1 MEITKDIRYIG
12 VDDHDIDLFEGQYDV
27 SENGM
32 AYNSYVI
39 LSDKIAVADSVGAGF
54 VDEWLGNLEA
64 VLDGRTPDYLVV
76 HHMEPDHSAGIA
88 AFMERYP
95 QAQIV
100 ASMGAFRMMVNYFG
114 TDYPERKM
122 VVKEGD
128 VLDLGGHSLTFV
140 GAPNVHWPEVIFS
153 YESTDKVPTALASLV
168 LTTSRT
174 RKAGLAKL
182 AATTLAS
189 WESSASLCRPCLR
202 RLPIWIS
209 RSSARSMVLFLP
221 RIWAITS
228 TPTTPGRAI
237 SPRTRA
243 SRSPMRACTAI

>member
-1 MEITKDIRYIG
+1 MEITKDIRYVG
-12 VDDHDIDLFEGQYDV
+12 VDDHDIDMFEGQYDV

-39 LSDKIAVADSVGAGF
+39 LGEKIAVADSVDADF
-54 VDEWLGNLEA
+54 VDEWLGNIEA

-140 GAPNVHWPEVIFS
+140 GAPNVHWPEV
-153 YESTDKVPTALASLV
+153 LLRGHRQGV
-168 LTTSRT
+168 L
-174 RKAGLAKL
+174 
-182 AATTLAS
+182 
-189 WESSASLCRPCLR
+189 
-202 RLPIWIS
+202 
-209 RSSARSMVLFLP
+209 
-221 RIWAITS
+221 
-228 TPTTPGRAI
+228 
-237 SPRTRA
+237 
-243 SRSPMRACTAI
+243 